1 MKIRPRRYPYP
12 VITPF
17 EITNEKYDFSCKLTM
32 EENIELSILHLNVDF
47 QIKNAVLKKLVQE
60 KKAIFAL
67 HLECPSTMKRLL
79 FKTNNPQDSFEVA
92 IADLN
97 KTVDINF
104 FILAD
109 VAIQD
114 YTNTEID
121 PYSEGFTFEL
131 VKGDLLAI
139 GPPETLE
146 LEKEPI
152 VEMNSIFELIPTHD
166 KNAKPLMID
175 LSSDK
180 IRIHL
185 PKESFEMMSYI
196 HAATISRADTIL
208 AAIYYTP
215 AMVEALYQIRDAYTS
230 EDDMRVEDIR
240 DTAWFKSIRARLH
253 HINIDI
259 EHLPSDNIIG
269 IAHEML
275 DDPNQKAMAYI
286 KEELIG
292 GDYEE

>member
-1 MKIRPRRYPYP
+1 MRIRPRHYPYP

-17 EITNEKYDFSCKLTM
+17 EVTNEKYDFSCKLTM
-32 EENIELSILHLNVDF
+32 EENIELSILELHVDF
-47 QIKNAVLKKLVQE
+47 QTRNTMLKKLIE
-60 KKAIFAL
+60 ENKAVFAL
-67 HLECPSTMKRLL
+67 HLECRSTMKRLL
-79 FKTNNPQDSFEVA
+79 FTTTNQQDLFKVA
-92 IADLN
+92 VADVN

-109 VAIQD
+109 ATIHD

-121 PYSEGFTFEL
+121 PYSEGFMFEL

-146 LEKEPI
+146 LEKDPI
-152 VEMNSIFELIPTHD
+152 VEVNSIFEIIPTND

-185 PKESFEMMSYI
+185 SKENFDMMSYI
-196 HAATISRADTIL
+196 HTATVSKADTIL
-208 AAIYYTP
+208 SAIYYTP

-230 EDDMRVEDIR
+230 RDDMRVDEIR
-240 DTAWFKSIRARLH
+240 DTAWFKSIQARLH
-253 HINIDI
+253 HVNIDI
-259 EHLPSDNIIG
+259 EYLPSDNIIG

-275 DDPNQKAMAYI
+275 DDPNRKAMAYI
-286 KEELIG
+286 KDELEG
-292 GDYEE
+292 GDHEE